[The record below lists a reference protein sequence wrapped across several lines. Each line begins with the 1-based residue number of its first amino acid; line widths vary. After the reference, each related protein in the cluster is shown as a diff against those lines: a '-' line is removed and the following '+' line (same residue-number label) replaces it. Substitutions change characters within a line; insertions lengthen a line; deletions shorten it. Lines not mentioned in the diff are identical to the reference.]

1 MAATITHFVLA
12 DKVFDKFFS
21 HLKKDEFFIG
31 NIFPDIR
38 YIGVIDREKTH
49 SDDVIMENIVKGD
62 PFKAGAEFHQLTD
75 KVEAK
80 FANDNGVYSLFP
92 HLEYATQSLKL
103 FSDDI
108 LYPIIK
114 NWQEYAAFFKKI
126 LPQEQKFGIADKDI
140 LKWHRMVQKYI
151 SKKPNPE
158 TRTELIKG
166 TVMPFQSASTVN
178 NNIEVIK
185 KYEKM
190 KKVILNFYNKF
201 EILLKQ
207 YEN

>member
-12 DKVFDKFFS
+12 DKVFGKLFQ

-38 YIGVIDREKTH
+38 YIGVIDRGKTH
-49 SDDVIMENIVKGD
+49 SDDVSLEDIVQED
-62 PFKAGAEFHQLTD
+62 SFNAGAKFHQLTD

-80 FANDNGVYSLFP
+80 YTEDHDINSMFP
-92 HLEYATQSLKL
+92 HLEHATQSLKL
-103 FSDDI
+103 FSDEI
-108 LYPIIK
+108 LYPK
-114 NWQEYAAFFKKI
+114 VENWQEYASFFTKI
-126 LPQEQKFGIADKDI
+126 LPQEQKFGIVDKDI
-140 LKWHRMVQKYI
+140 LKWHQMVQRYI
-151 SKKPNPE
+151 SQKPNPK

-166 TVMPFQSASTVN
+166 TIMPLESALIVN
-178 NNIEVIK
+178 HNIEEIRK
-185 KYEKM
+185 DDRMEK
-190 KKVILNFYNKF
+190 IIFDFYDNF